1 MPADLYER
9 LGVDRKAGPAE
20 IKKAHQRLVKTH
32 HPDKGGDAEEF
43 KKIQQAY
50 EVLSDGEKRRMYDM
64 TGAIPGEEPP
74 MQEVHM
80 GGGGP
85 GMPFGFPFPFNM
97 ADLFPGGGA
106 GKPAGPVKKGYKGPP
121 KVDRLPLSL
130 EQFYYGHTIQMS
142 FDRMKICTDCKGCGA
157 AEKETCGE
165 CGGMGQISRT
175 MMMGNMIMQTQG
187 PCTGCKGEGRKTKRM
202 CEPCGG
208 TGRVKELR
216 QLEVAIEPGMAP
228 GDQLKFA
235 EACSETLEYD
245 VAGDVMIILEEAE
258 SAAGWVRR
266 GADLH
271 QQIVIGLAD
280 SLCGCVHTV
289 DDHPK
294 VREGEE
300 PGPRRGEALPLNG
313 AVRVRVPAGVMTG
326 DVLKIEGYGM
336 PMKGGAGYGA
346 MFLTVKVMIAE
357 DERDVVT
364 GRGRAAL
371 LEMFGRAAESDV
383 AALGATLVEA

>member
-1 MPADLYER
+1 MPGDLYER
-9 LGVDRKAGPAE
+9 LGIDRKVAAPD
-20 IKKAHQRLVKTH
+20 IKRAHQRLVKTH

-50 EVLSDGEKRRMYDM
+50 EVLMDPEKRRMYDM

-74 MQEVHM
+74 MQEMHM
-80 GGGGP
+80 GGGG
-85 GMPFGFPFPFNM
+85 GPFGFPFPFNM
-97 ADLFPGGGA
+97 ADLFSGGGGGGG
-106 GKPAGPVKKGYKGPP
+106 GKPRGPVKKGYKGPP

-142 FDRMKICTDCKGCGA
+142 FDRMKICTNCKGNGA
-157 AEKETCGE
+157 AEKEMCGE

-187 PCTGCKGEGRKTKRM
+187 PCTGCGGEGMKTRRT
-202 CEPCGG
+202 CEPCAG

-216 QLEVAIEPGMAP
+216 QLEVTIEPGMNP

-245 VAGDVMIILEEAE
+245 VAGDVVIILEDAE
-258 SAAGWVRR
+258 SAVGWIRR

-271 QQIVIGLAD
+271 QTIVIGLAD

-300 PGPRRGEALPLNG
+300 P
-313 AVRVRVPAGVMTG
+313 VRVRVPAGVVTG
-326 DVLKIEGYGM
+326 DVLKIEAYGM
-336 PMKGGAGYGA
+336 PMKGGAGCGA
-346 MFLTVKVMIAE
+346 MILTVKVMISV
-357 DERDVVT
+357 DERDVVAGK
-364 GRGRAAL
+364 GRGAL
-371 LEMFGRAAESDV
+371 LEMFGRTESDV
-383 AALGATLVEA
+383 AALGATLVEV

>member
-1 MPADLYER
+1 MSSNLYER
-9 LGVDRKAGPAE
+9 LGVDKKAGAAD
-20 IKKAHQRLVKTH
+20 IKRAHQRLVKTH

-50 EVLSDGEKRRMYDM
+50 EVLMDSEKRRMYDM

-74 MQEVHM
+74 MQEMNM
-80 GGGGP
+80 GAGMP
-85 GMPFGFPFPFNM
+85 GMPFGVPFPFNM
-97 ADLFPGGGA
+97 ADLFPGGGRP
-106 GKPAGPVKKGYKGPP
+106 KQGPIKKGYKGPP

-142 FDRMKICTDCKGCGA
+142 FDRMKICTDCRGSGA
-157 AEKETCGE
+157 AEKESCGE
-165 CGGMGQISRT
+165 CGGQGQISRT
-175 MMMGNMIMQTQG
+175 MMMGHMVMQTVG
-187 PCTGCKGEGRKTKRM
+187 PCTGCNGEGMKTRRA

-216 QLEVAIEPGMAP
+216 QLEVAIEPGMNP
-228 GDQLKFA
+228 GDQLKFS

-245 VAGDVMIILEEAE
+245 VAGDVIIILDEAE

-271 QQIVIGLAD
+271 QTIVIGLAD

-300 PGPRRGEALPLNG
+300 V
-313 AVRVRVPAGVMTG
+313 VRVRVPAGVVTG
-326 DVLKIEGYGM
+326 DVLKIEAYGM
-336 PMKGGAGYGA
+336 PMKGGGGYGA
-346 MFLTVKVMIAE
+346 MILTVRVMISE
-357 DERDVVT
+357 DERDVVAGK
-364 GRGRAAL
+364 GRSGL
-371 LEMFGRAAESDV
+371 LEMFGRTESDV
-383 AALGATLVEA
+383 AALGATLLGI

>member
-1 MPADLYER
+1 MPGDLYER
-9 LGVDRKAGPAE
+9 LGIDKRATAAD

-50 EVLSDGEKRRMYDM
+50 EVLSDSEKRRMYDM
-64 TGAIPGEEPP
+64 TGSIPGEEPP
-74 MQEVHM
+74 MQEVHV
-80 GGGGP
+80 GG
-85 GMPFGFPFPFNM
+85 GMPFPFPFPFNM
-97 ADLFPGGGA
+97 ADMFPGGG
-106 GKPAGPVKKGYKGPP
+106 KPRGPVKKGYKGPP

-142 FDRMKICTDCKGCGA
+142 FERMKICTDCKGTGA

-187 PCTGCKGEGRKTKRM
+187 PCTGCGGEGMKTRRA
-202 CEPCGG
+202 CEPCAGS
-208 TGRVKELR
+208 GRVKELR
-216 QLEVAIEPGMAP
+216 QLEVSIAPGMNP

-245 VAGDVMIILEEAE
+245 VAGDVVIILDEAE

-266 GADLH
+266 GADL
-271 QQIVIGLAD
+271 QQTIVIGLAD
-280 SLCGCVHTV
+280 SLCGCVHVV
-289 DDHPK
+289 DGHPK

-300 PGPRRGEALPLNG
+300 P
-313 AVRVRVPAGVMTG
+313 VRVRVPAGVVTG
-326 DVLKIEGYGM
+326 DVLKVEGYGM
-336 PMKGGAGYGA
+336 PLNGGAAHGSLV
-346 MFLTVKVMIAE
+346 LTVKVLIGV
-357 DERDVVT
+357 DERDVVAGK
-364 GRGRAAL
+364 GRTAL
-371 LEMFGRAAESDV
+371 LEMFGRTESTV
-383 AALGATLVEA
+383 AALGATLLEM